1 MSHQLFYTYTSTPFE
16 AAEINRKN
24 IHELA
29 TVCGGEVTEIETSEK
44 RKVVRLVLPESH
56 KDENR
61 PFYGYLGD
69 YLVKSFDGGWRI
81 FKRRVFL
88 KLYQEVWPDAEK
100 TPEPEEAKEEYVKV
114 EVAVPASS
122 VGVVNGHRFPAYTQS
137 QIDEIVEKIAEKS
150 ESGGYVIRKKA
161 LDELSNVAFLSLINA
176 GWVCENGELLLK
188 P

>member
-1 MSHQLFYTYTSTPFE
+1 MSRQLFYTYTSTPFE

-88 KLYQEVWPDAEK
+88 KLYQEVWSDEK

-122 VGVVNGHRFPAYTQS
+122 VGVVDGHRFQAYTQS
-137 QIDEIVEKIAEKS
+137 QIDGIVEKIAEKS
-150 ESGGYVIRKKA
+150 EDGVCIIRKKA
-161 LDELSNVAFLSLINA
+161 LDDLTNVAFLSLINA
-176 GWVCENGELLLK
+176 GWVYENGDLLLK
-188 P
+188 V